1 MFSEALEKYTI
12 LGDSSSGSSV
22 KVSGVFED
30 EDTQL
35 PPVFN
40 GLNNIVEE

>member
-12 LGDSSSGSSV
+12 RGDSSGGSSV

-40 GLNNIVEE
+40 GLNNNVQE